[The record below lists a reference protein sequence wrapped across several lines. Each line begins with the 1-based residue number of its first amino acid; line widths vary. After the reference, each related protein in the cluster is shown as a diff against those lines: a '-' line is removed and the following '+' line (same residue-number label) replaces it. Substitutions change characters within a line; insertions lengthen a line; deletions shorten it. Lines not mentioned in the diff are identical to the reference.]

1 GGRGRWVGGARDGK
15 ERRGRPSAT
24 ASRAGGTEVEP
35 NAQKSALR
43 AEAASRRRFVIAAAA
58 PATSAYTTRPSVT
71 TRAARPRSAIYEGL
85 EGFEAVYFEG
95 HFVTTL
101 LPASCP
107 CS

>member
-1 GGRGRWVGGARDGK
+1 ATYWK
-15 ERRGRPSAT
+15 EKSWRTSAT
-24 ASRAGGTEVEP
+24 ASTADATAVEP

-43 AEAASRRRFVIAAAA
+43 AEAASRRRFGIAAAA

-71 TRAARPRSAIYEGL
+71 TRAARPRSAISEGL